1 MKEYSFTLKFN
12 LPDARIDPVRGA
24 LRNADCYIEQLYE
37 AGCDDALIGIGKQGY
52 IALDFIRSSA
62 SAFDAVSSAIVDV
75 RRVIPEA
82 ILIEATPDFVGLT
95 DTAKILGCTRQNIR
109 NLIFNGDT
117 RSPLPVYEGTPS
129 IWHLAELL
137 TWLRE
142 DKTYSIDDS
151 LLEVAIVNME
161 FNVARKWRKIAPDLQ
176 ENIRDLVC

>member
-12 LPDARIDPVRGA
+12 FPDARIDP
-24 LRNADCYIEQLYE
+24 DCYIDRLYE
-37 AGCDDALIGIGKQGY
+37 AGCDDALIGIGKHGC
-52 IALDFIRSSA
+52 IALDFIRSRSVSGRESAA

-75 RRVIPEA
+75 KKVIPEA
-82 ILIEATPDFVGLT
+82 SLIEATPDFVGLT

-117 RSPLPVYEGTPS
+117 RSPSPVYEGTPS
-129 IWHLAELL
+129 IWHLAEIL

-161 FNVARKWRKIAPDLQ
+161 FNVARKLRRIAPDL
-176 ENIRDLVC
+176 